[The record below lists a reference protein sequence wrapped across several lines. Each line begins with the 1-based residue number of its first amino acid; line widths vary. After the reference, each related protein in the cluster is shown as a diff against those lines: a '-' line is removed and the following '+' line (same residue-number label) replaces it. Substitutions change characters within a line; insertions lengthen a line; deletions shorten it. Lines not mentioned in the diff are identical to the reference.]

1 MASLKIIK
9 NNEYKTIPLKPGTD
23 ILFNKKIAE
32 ILDFDKTSNTYSY
45 TIDVPET
52 PEVNAIFE
60 WANDYTQNSPYRAIN
75 IPAILESSGIP
86 LKGFLKVNGHQGSYY
101 QTQFVSGTFSW
112 WVEIAERKLCQLGFT
127 ETFSHNS
134 SQWQDVFAP
143 NGMSADDTDP
153 YVDGG
158 YPAWA
163 SLKCFGQ
170 WSANYVKY
178 TEMQLDFYARALV
191 NKIFDSCTFSL
202 NSNFL
207 NSSFF
212 RKVLTWISAPG
223 INKKTIRYY
232 GEETKIDHAG
242 YTGIHSITNPDGAIW
257 LYNPS
262 NDKYT
267 VPVTG
272 YYNIRVD
279 YSLLFDYSLHPFAG
293 AQWQVNFNYTV
304 NGGGD
309 IPIGPDIFCAQD
321 VTYTGY
327 VETGPLEF
335 QVGDTIKLH
344 RFGVIND
351 PSIPSYPADM
361 HTTAWTGVLFENTFD
376 EEGYV
381 IDYADTVPNAVYNI
395 TDFINTELTV
405 GDFMKGIIQAFNLQ
419 VATDVNSR
427 TVTIEPYN
435 DFYLGNSDYDEWTSI
450 VDISSIKKTF
460 VNELKRNST
469 FKFKDDSN
477 DKASKDLYS
486 YTHVATKRYDDGE
499 YKSENPFFAA
509 TDNYSDELISTAGVY
524 IPKIMNGDIVG
535 GGTYPDKSYSFLP
548 RILFKLGYQEYDG
561 EDWNWATSGNTLS
574 RIPKALQVGQGAA
587 LGFNTSLFADYYARN
602 FQDLESS
609 DKLNANVA
617 IDFNR
622 FCSGNFRKPKMI
634 RENGQVMYYRL
645 LVMEGFD
652 ANKKKLTDCVFQVWK
667 R

>member
-60 WANDYTQNSPYRAIN
+60 WANDYTHNSPYRAIN

-112 WVEIAERKLCQLGFT
+112 WVEIAEKKICQLGFDDNLQLNQSFL
-127 ETFSHNS
+127 ES
-134 SQWQDVFAP
+134 VFAP
-143 NGMSADDTDP
+143 SGTSTDDTAA
-153 YVDGG
+153 YIDGDL
-158 YPAWA
+158 PVWA
-163 SLKCFGQ
+163 SIKGFGT
-170 WSANYVKY
+170 WAETYFIRAN
-178 TEMQLDFYARALV
+178 EMQFDFYARAIV
-191 NKIFDSCTFSL
+191 NKIFAASSY
-202 NSNFL
+202 SISSSFL
-207 NSSFF
+207 ASEFF
-212 RKVLTWISAPG
+212 RKVLVWIAPPA
-223 INKKTIRYY
+223 IANSDSFMFY
-232 GEETKIDHAG
+232 GEQIDTA
-242 YTGIHSITNPDGAIW
+242 YDVAYAFITYKHLLNQSGNLS
-257 LYNPS
+257 LYNNS
-262 NDKYT
+262 T
-267 VPVTG
+267 GVFTIPVTG
-272 YYNIRVD
+272 NYRLTLEYSVLVTGTTASNFMINFYRDDETIMANSFVPGPSSIACPLGVTMSGTLTLDVGYVAGQTNKFIRGAVFID
-279 YSLLFDYSLHPFAG
+279 QSPG
-293 AQWQVNFNYTV
+293 AQS
-304 NGGGD
+304 
-309 IPIGPDIFCAQD
+309 PDVAI
-321 VTYTGY
+321 
-327 VETGPLEF
+327 
-335 QVGDTIKLH
+335 TISTKYRIEL
-344 RFGVIND
+344 
-351 PSIPSYPADM
+351 
-361 HTTAWTGVLFENTFD
+361 LD
-376 EEGYV
+376 EEVEYSNIG
-381 IDYADTVPNAVYNI
+381 AEAVLKSRE
-395 TDFINTELTV
+395 FINCDYTV
-405 GDFMKGIIQAFNLQ
+405 GDFLKGIIQAFNLQ

-609 DKLNANVA
+609 DKLSANVA
-617 IDFNR
+617 IDFNT
-622 FCSGNFRKPKMI
+622 FCAGDFRKPKMI

-652 ANKKKLTDCVFQVWK
+652 ANEKKLTDCVFQVWK